1 MYLCT
6 ASAHGDGMF
15 ITPKG
20 VPPEYAQISEGI
32 GRLATIEAI
41 IIAIIIAEL
50 LSSVLSAVFQLAF
63 ARLVALPRLTPPL
76 ENFPYKVAWIY

>member
-20 VPPEYAQISEGI
+20 VPSPEYAQILEGI
-32 GRLATIEAI
+32 GRLATIE
-41 IIAIIIAEL
+41 AIIIAEL

-63 ARLVALPRLTPPL
+63 ALPVSWEPV
-76 ENFPYKVAWIY
+76 K

>member
-6 ASAHGDGMF
+6 ASGHGDGMY

-20 VPPEYAQISEGI
+20 VPPPEYAQISEGI

-41 IIAIIIAEL
+41 IRVEL
-50 LSSVLSAVFQLAF
+50 LSSVISAVFQLAF
-63 ARLVALPRLTPPL
+63 ALPASWEPV
-76 ENFPYKVAWIY
+76 K

>member
-6 ASAHGDGMF
+6 ASAHGDDMF

-20 VPPEYAQISEGI
+20 VPPPEYAQISEGI

-41 IIAIIIAEL
+41 IVAEL

-63 ARLVALPRLTPPL
+63 MLPASWEPVR
-76 ENFPYKVAWIY
+76 

>member
-1 MYLCT
+1 MYLRT

-41 IIAIIIAEL
+41 IIAEL
-50 LSSVLSAVFQLAF
+50 LSSVLSAAFQLAF
-63 ARLVALPRLTPPL
+63 ALPASWEPV
-76 ENFPYKVAWIY
+76 K